1 MKNTNLVEIPTADIS
16 PHPENPRK
24 DLGDLTEL
32 VDSIRTNGILQNL
45 TVVRNDSCGY
55 TVIIGHRRL
64 AAAKLAGLETVPC
77 AVVEMSEDDQLATM
91 LAENM
96 QRSDLTVYEQ
106 AEGIQLLLD
115 RSFSIADIA
124 EKTGFSE
131 STIRRR
137 TKLLEL
143 DKDAFKRSQQRQV
156 SLADYEKLN
165 EIEDIDSRNRL
176 LDALGTNNFNNEF
189 EKAKRNQKEKIRRQT
204 LIHYLESLPN
214 ARPAKKKRAS
224 IWAYVATVFNE
235 KEALKHLKSDREY
248 CYEVNTYSVCLFRK
262 RTEAE
267 LERDQ
272 HEEERREARERF
284 SQEGQII
291 NETMRNLRKEFIE
304 DPPKLTKEQYLILV
318 KEFLRTRINGSCCYG
333 TPDCLYGSK
342 SNFDDVFDSDNGVKI
357 MLELIGKTLDIP
369 NRYYQY
375 ISNSL
380 EKPWNISENLNTLY
394 YLLTRLGYQMSDE
407 EIQLRD
413 GTHPIYTKYKN
424 YREGES
430 HNGTENRS

>member
-1 MKNTNLVEIPTADIS
+1 MKNTNLVEIPLTSIS
-16 PHPENPRK
+16 PHPQNPRK

-32 VDSIRTNGILQNL
+32 AESIRTTGILQNL
-45 TVVRNDSCGY
+45 TVVQNEDYTY

-77 AVVEMSEDDQLATM
+77 AVVDMSEDDQLATM

-115 RSFSIADIA
+115 RSFSISDIA

-165 EIEDIDSRNRL
+165 EITDIDARNKL
-176 LDALGTNNFNNEF
+176 LDVLGTNNFNNEF
-189 EKAKRNQKEKIRRQT
+189 ERAKRAQTERIRLQA

-214 ARPAKKKRAS
+214 TRPSKKRRAS
-224 IWAYVATVFNE
+224 IWAYVATVTNE
-235 KEALKHLKSDREY
+235 KEAHKYLKSDREY
-248 CYEVNTYSVCLFRK
+248 CYEVNTYSVWLYRK

-267 LERDQ
+267 IEHDHRDEQ
-272 HEEERREARERF
+272 RREARDHFLEESRVL
-284 SQEGQII
+284 
-291 NETMRNLRKEFIE
+291 NENTRNLRKRFTEN
-304 DPPKLTKEQYLILV
+304 PPKLSKEQYAILV
-318 KEFLRTRINGSCCYG
+318 KEYVRSQVESMY
-333 TPDCLYGSK
+333 TPPECLYDSK
-342 SNFDDVFDSDNGVKI
+342 ANFDSVYERDGGVKI
-357 MLELIGKTLDIP
+357 MLELLRNTKDRRFGDEV
-369 NRYYQY
+369 Y
-375 ISNSL
+375 ISRNIDSPRQVSEKLNSF
-380 EKPWNISENLNTLY
+380 Y
-394 YLLTRLGYQMSDE
+394 YLLTRLGYEMSDE
-407 EIQLRD
+407 EKQLRD
-413 GTHPIYTKYKN
+413 GTHPIFTKYK
-424 YREGES
+424 GE
-430 HNGTENRS
+430 

>member
-1 MKNTNLVEIPTADIS
+1 MKNTNLVEIPLTSIS
-16 PHPENPRK
+16 PHPQNPRK

-32 VDSIRTNGILQNL
+32 AESIRTTGILQNL
-45 TVVRNDSCGY
+45 TVVRNEDYTY

-115 RSFSIADIA
+115 RSFSISDIA

-165 EIEDIDSRNRL
+165 EITDIDARNKL
-176 LDALGTNNFNNEF
+176 LDVLGTNNFNNEF
-189 EKAKRNQKEKIRRQT
+189 ERAKRAQTERIRLQA

-214 ARPAKKKRAS
+214 TRPSKKRRAS
-224 IWAYVATVFNE
+224 IWAYVATVTNE
-235 KEALKHLKSDREY
+235 KEAHKYLKSDREY
-248 CYEVNTYSVCLFRK
+248 CYEVNTYSVWLYRK

-267 LERDQ
+267 IEHDHRDEQ
-272 HEEERREARERF
+272 RREARDHFLEESRVL
-284 SQEGQII
+284 
-291 NETMRNLRKEFIE
+291 NENTRNLRKRFTEN
-304 DPPKLTKEQYLILV
+304 PPKLSKEQYAILV
-318 KEFLRTRINGSCCYG
+318 KEYVRSQVESMY
-333 TPDCLYGSK
+333 TPPECLYDSK
-342 SNFDDVFDSDNGVKI
+342 ANFDSVYERDGGVKI
-357 MLELIGKTLDIP
+357 MLELLRNTKDRRFGDEV
-369 NRYYQY
+369 Y
-375 ISNSL
+375 ISRNIDSPRQVSEKLNSF
-380 EKPWNISENLNTLY
+380 Y
-394 YLLTRLGYQMSDE
+394 YLLTRLGYEMSDE
-407 EIQLRD
+407 EKQLRD
-413 GTHPIYTKYKN
+413 GTHPIFTKYK
-424 YREGES
+424 GE
-430 HNGTENRS
+430 

>member
-1 MKNTNLVEIPTADIS
+1 MKNTNLVEIPLISIS
-16 PHPENPRK
+16 PHPQNPRK

-32 VDSIRTNGILQNL
+32 AESIRTTGILQNL
-45 TVVRNDSCGY
+45 TVVRNEDYTY

-115 RSFSIADIA
+115 RSFSISDIA

-143 DKDAFKRSQQRQV
+143 DKEAFKRSQQRQV

-165 EIEDIDSRNRL
+165 EITDIESRNKL
-176 LDALGTNNFNNEF
+176 LDVLGTNNFNNEF
-189 EKAKRNQKEKIRRQT
+189 ERAKRAQTERIRLQA

-214 ARPAKKKRAS
+214 TRPSKKRRAS
-224 IWAYVATVFNE
+224 IWAYVATVTNE
-235 KEALKHLKSDREY
+235 KEAHKYLKSDREY
-248 CYEVNTYSVCLFRK
+248 CYEVNTYSVWLYRK

-267 LERDQ
+267 IEHDHRDEQ
-272 HEEERREARERF
+272 RREARDHFLEESRVL
-284 SQEGQII
+284 
-291 NETMRNLRKEFIE
+291 NENTRNLRKRFTEN
-304 DPPKLTKEQYLILV
+304 PPKLSKEQYAILV
-318 KEFLRTRINGSCCYG
+318 KEYVRSQVESMYTL
-333 TPDCLYGSK
+333 PECLYDSK
-342 SNFDDVFDSDNGVKI
+342 ANFDSVYERDGGVKI
-357 MLELIGKTLDIP
+357 MLELLRNTKDRRFGDEV
-369 NRYYQY
+369 Y
-375 ISNSL
+375 ISRNIDSPRQVSEKLNSF
-380 EKPWNISENLNTLY
+380 Y
-394 YLLTRLGYQMSDE
+394 YLLTRLGYEMSDE
-407 EIQLRD
+407 EKQLRD
-413 GTHPIYTKYKN
+413 GTHPIFTKYK
-424 YREGES
+424 GE
-430 HNGTENRS
+430 

>member
-1 MKNTNLVEIPTADIS
+1 MKNTNLVEIPLTSIS
-16 PHPENPRK
+16 PHPQNPRK

-32 VDSIRTNGILQNL
+32 AESIRTTGILQNL
-45 TVVRNDSCGY
+45 TVVQNEDYTY

-115 RSFSIADIA
+115 RSFSISDIA

-143 DKDAFKRSQQRQV
+143 DKEAFKRSQQRQV

-165 EIEDIDSRNRL
+165 EITDIESRNKL
-176 LDALGTNNFNNEF
+176 LDVLGTNNFNNEF
-189 EKAKRNQKEKIRRQT
+189 ERAKRAQTERIRLQA

-214 ARPAKKKRAS
+214 TRPSKKRRAS
-224 IWAYVATVFNE
+224 IWAYVATVTNE
-235 KEALKHLKSDREY
+235 KEAHKYLKSDREY
-248 CYEVNTYSVCLFRK
+248 CYEVNTYSVWLYRK

-267 LERDQ
+267 IEHDHRDEQ
-272 HEEERREARERF
+272 RREARDHFLEESRVL
-284 SQEGQII
+284 
-291 NETMRNLRKEFIE
+291 NENTRNLRKRFTEN
-304 DPPKLTKEQYLILV
+304 PPKLSKEQYAILV
-318 KEFLRTRINGSCCYG
+318 KEYVRSQVESMF
-333 TPDCLYGSK
+333 TPPECLYDSK
-342 SNFDDVFDSDNGVKI
+342 ANFDSVYERDGGVKI
-357 MLELIGKTLDIP
+357 MLELLRNTKDRRFGDEV
-369 NRYYQY
+369 Y
-375 ISNSL
+375 ISRNIDSPRQVSEKLNSF
-380 EKPWNISENLNTLY
+380 Y
-394 YLLTRLGYQMSDE
+394 YLLTRLGYEMSDE
-407 EIQLRD
+407 EKQLRD
-413 GTHPIYTKYKN
+413 GTHPIFTKYK
-424 YREGES
+424 GE
-430 HNGTENRS
+430 

>member
-1 MKNTNLVEIPTADIS
+1 MKNTNLVEIPITSIS
-16 PHPENPRK
+16 PHPQNPRK

-32 VDSIRTNGILQNL
+32 AESIRTTGILQNL
-45 TVVRNDSCGY
+45 TVVQNDDYTY

-115 RSFSIADIA
+115 RSFSISDIA

-165 EIEDIDSRNRL
+165 EITDIETRNKL
-176 LDALGTNNFNNEF
+176 LDVLGTNNFNNEF
-189 EKAKRNQKEKIRRQT
+189 ERAKRAQTERIRLQA

-214 ARPAKKKRAS
+214 TRPSKKRRAS
-224 IWAYVATVFNE
+224 IWAYVATFTNE
-235 KEALKHLKSDREY
+235 KEAYKYLKSDSEALIKR
-248 CYEVNTYSVCLFRK
+248 YEN
-262 RTEAE
+262 
-267 LERDQ
+267 
-272 HEEERREARERF
+272 
-284 SQEGQII
+284 
-291 NETMRNLRKEFIE
+291 
-304 DPPKLTKEQYLILV
+304 
-318 KEFLRTRINGSCCYG
+318 
-333 TPDCLYGSK
+333 
-342 SNFDDVFDSDNGVKI
+342 
-357 MLELIGKTLDIP
+357 
-369 NRYYQY
+369 
-375 ISNSL
+375 
-380 EKPWNISENLNTLY
+380 
-394 YLLTRLGYQMSDE
+394 
-407 EIQLRD
+407 
-413 GTHPIYTKYKN
+413 
-424 YREGES
+424 
-430 HNGTENRS
+430 

>member
-1 MKNTNLVEIPTADIS
+1 MKNTNLVEIQTTRIS

-32 VDSIRTNGILQNL
+32 AESIRTNGILQNL
-45 TVVRNDSCGY
+45 TVVQNDSYGY

-77 AVVEMSEDDQLATM
+77 VVAEMSEDDQLTTM

-137 TKLLEL
+137 AKLLEL
-143 DKDAFKRSQQRQV
+143 DKEAFKRSQQRQV
-156 SLADYEKLN
+156 SLSDYEKLN
-165 EIEDIDSRNRL
+165 EITDIDARNKL
-176 LDALGTNNFNNEF
+176 LDVLGTNNFNNEF
-189 EKAKRNQKEKIRRQT
+189 EKAKRNQKDNLKRQV

-214 ARPAKKKRAS
+214 AKPSKKKKAS

-235 KEALKHLKSDREY
+235 KEAHRYLKADREY
-248 CYEVNTYSVCLFRK
+248 CYEVSNYGGVMLYRK

-267 LERDQ
+267 IEHDQ

-284 SQEGQII
+284 SQEGKIL
-291 NETMRNLRKEFIE
+291 NETIRNLRQAFIK
-304 DPPKLTKEQYLILV
+304 DPPKLDKE
-318 KEFLRTRINGSCCYG
+318 EPAG
-333 TPDCLYGSK
+333 
-342 SNFDDVFDSDNGVKI
+342 
-357 MLELIGKTLDIP
+357 IP
-369 NRYYQY
+369 
-375 ISNSL
+375 
-380 EKPWNISENLNTLY
+380 
-394 YLLTRLGYQMSDE
+394 
-407 EIQLRD
+407 
-413 GTHPIYTKYKN
+413 
-424 YREGES
+424 
-430 HNGTENRS
+430 

>member
-1 MKNTNLVEIPTADIS
+1 MKNTNLVEIPITSIS
-16 PHPENPRK
+16 PHPQNPRK

-32 VDSIRTNGILQNL
+32 AESIRTTGILQNL
-45 TVVRNDSCGY
+45 TVVQNEDYTY

-156 SLADYEKLN
+156 SLSDYEKLN
-165 EIEDIDSRNRL
+165 EITDIEVRNKL
-176 LDALGTNNFNNEF
+176 LDVLGTNNFNLEF
-189 EKAKRNQKEKIRRQT
+189 ERAKSSQKRREEKAE
-204 LIHYLESLPN
+204 LIEYLESLPN
-214 ARPAKKKRAS
+214 VKLLKKRRGS
-224 IWAYVATVFNE
+224 IWKWINFIYSK
-235 KEALKHLKSDREY
+235 KEAQKIIKSNREY
-248 CYEVNTYSVCLFRK
+248 CYENEYSVGLYVK

-267 LERDQ
+267 LARESR
-272 HEEERREARERF
+272 EEDRREAKQKFMSEARV
-284 SQEGQII
+284 I
-291 NETMRNLRKEFIE
+291 NENTQHLRNLFVTE
-304 DPPKLTKEQYLILV
+304 PPKLTKEQYQILV
-318 KEFLRTRINGSCCYG
+318 KEFVRAVIEEDWSL
-333 TPDCLYGSK
+333 PKCLSDSI
-342 SNFDDVFDSDNGVKI
+342 SNFDSVYEKDGGVSI
-357 MLELIGKTLDIP
+357 MLEKISKLKDKTYGDNPYVSSDIDKPRNNSEKLNSFYFLI
-369 NRYYQY
+369 
-375 ISNSL
+375 
-380 EKPWNISENLNTLY
+380 
-394 YLLTRLGYQMSDE
+394 TRLGYEMSDE
-407 EIQLRD
+407 EKQLRD
-413 GTHPIYTKYKN
+413 GTHPIFTKYK
-424 YREGES
+424 GE
-430 HNGTENRS
+430 

>member
-1 MKNTNLVEIPTADIS
+1 MKNTNLVEIPLISIS
-16 PHPENPRK
+16 PHPQNPRK

-32 VDSIRTNGILQNL
+32 AESIRTTGILQNL
-45 TVVRNDSCGY
+45 TVVQNDDYTY

-115 RSFSIADIA
+115 RSFSISDIA

-143 DKDAFKRSQQRQV
+143 DKEAFKRSQQRQV

-165 EIEDIDSRNRL
+165 EITDIEARNKL
-176 LDALGTNNFNNEF
+176 LDVLGTNNFNNEL
-189 EKAKRNQKEKIRRQT
+189 ERAKRSQTEKIRLQA

-214 ARPAKKKRAS
+214 ARSSKKRRAS

-235 KEALKHLKSDREY
+235 KEAHRHLKSDREY
-248 CYEVNTYSVCLFRK
+248 CYEVSNYGGVSLYRK

-267 LERDQ
+267 IEHDLY
-272 HEEERREARERF
+272 EEERRETRERF
-284 SQEGQII
+284 MQEGKIL
-291 NETMRNLRKEFIE
+291 NETTRNLRQAFIK
-304 DPPKLTKEQYLILV
+304 DPPKLNKEQYLVLV
-318 KEFLRTRINGSCCYG
+318 KEFLRTRIGGAYCFG
-333 TPDCLYGSK
+333 VPDCLYGSK
-342 SNFDDVFDSDNGVKI
+342 SNFDDVFETDNGVKI
-357 MLELIGKTLDIP
+357 MLELIGKTLDNQ
-369 NRYYQY
+369 NRVYQY
-375 ISNSL
+375 VSNDITN
-380 EKPWNISENLNTLY
+380 PRNVSENLNSLY
-394 YLLTRLGYQMSDE
+394 FLLNRLGYEMSDE

-413 GTHPIYTKYKN
+413 GTHPIFTKSK
-424 YREGES
+424 GE
-430 HNGTENRS
+430 